1 MKKTRYILNPD
12 EVIYCEEGLHNDLP
26 QSTFLS
32 KKILEWLY
40 EITKDPTDKMFLE
53 SGLECKALRFGSPGW
68 QSGRLRCILEFEPDE
83 DIETI
88 EVSTVESPQINA
100 ASDDSALETLR
111 KLADDPES

>member
-1 MKKTRYILNPD
+1 MERTRYILDPD
-12 EVIYCEEGLHNDLP
+12 EVIYHEGGLRSYLS

-32 KKILEWLY
+32 EEILKKLCGSVAA
-40 EITKDPTDKMFLE
+40 PTGQIFSDDGM
-53 SGLECKALRFGSPGW
+53 ECMVLRFGSPGW

-88 EVSTVESPQINA
+88 EVNTVESPQIAA

-111 KLADDPES
+111 KLADDPEP

>member
-1 MKKTRYILNPD
+1 MERTRYILNPD
-12 EVIYCEEGLHNDLP
+12 EVIYHEGGLHNYLP

-32 KKILEWLY
+32 KEILEFLY
-40 EITKDPTDKMFLE
+40 KITKDPPDKMFLE
-53 SGLECKALRFGSPGW
+53 NGLECKVLRFGSLGW

-88 EVSTVESPQINA
+88 EVNTVESPQIAA